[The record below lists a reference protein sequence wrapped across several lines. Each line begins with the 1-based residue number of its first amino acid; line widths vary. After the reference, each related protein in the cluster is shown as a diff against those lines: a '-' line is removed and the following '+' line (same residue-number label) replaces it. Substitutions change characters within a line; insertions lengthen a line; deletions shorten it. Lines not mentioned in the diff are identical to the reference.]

1 MLCNSSWVIIRVL
14 IDKEIVVS
22 YFIRN
27 ANTFTIASEEALDI
41 QKALPVGN
49 YTVKQNP
56 MSGQFFLEMVDS
68 FPDIGKL
75 YGKTTRHASRI
86 LSTYMSRPNSTGVM
100 LNGEKGSGKTL
111 LAKTISRE
119 AAAQGIPTLIINT
132 AFSGDAFNKF
142 MQDIEQPCVIL
153 FDEFEKVYSDQDQEA
168 ALTLL
173 DGVFPSRKLFVLTCN
188 NKWRVNEH
196 MRNRP
201 GRIFYMIDFAGLEAE
216 FIREYCQDVL
226 LNQSYTEKIVEISSL
241 FEQFN
246 FDMLKA
252 LVEEMNRYNE
262 SPQEVLALL
271 NAKPEYNNKG
281 HFTCELFAKQRRITD
296 KELHTK
302 QWGGNPLVQAIHVE
316 FDEDPDGDRPDD
328 DSWFTCVFTPN
339 DIKKVDAQEGKFT
352 YVNEEGE
359 TLVLTRK
366 KEVGY
371 NYLAM

>member
-1 MLCNSSWVIIRVL
+1 M
-14 IDKEIVVS
+14 S

-49 YTVKQNP
+49 YTVKQNQ
-56 MSGQFFLEMVDS
+56 MTGQFFLEMVDS

-75 YGKTTRHASRI
+75 YGKTTRHSERI
-86 LSTYMSRPNSTGVM
+86 LSTYLSRPNSTGVM

-119 AAAQGIPTLIINT
+119 AAEKGIPTLIINT
-132 AFSGDAFNKF
+132 AFSGDVFNKF

-153 FDEFEKVYSDQDQEA
+153 FDEFEKVYTDQDQEA

-173 DGVFPSRKLFVLTCN
+173 DGVFPSRKLFILTCN

-216 FIREYCQDVL
+216 FIREYCVDVL
-226 LNQSYTEKIVEISSL
+226 ENKQHIEKIVEISSL

-262 SPQEVLALL
+262 SPQEVLSLL

-281 HFTCELFAKQRRITD
+281 QFTCELFALKRRISE

-302 QWGGNPLVQAIHVE
+302 TWSGNPLVQMLHME
-316 FDEDPDGDRPDD
+316 FDTDPDDERPDD
-328 DSWFTCVFTPN
+328 DSWFTSVFTPN

-352 YVNEEGE
+352 YVNEEGD